1 MKLEEYE
8 HEGRKWYKLGY
19 IGIRV
24 DRAKNVSG
32 KFVGFYGP
40 PESGWYK
47 LKVEGVDVP
56 VVVSEAWVRDEPPLS
71 EGETLDILLDTRD
84 GTAWRIERI
93 SGESEVTVTLENANK
108 MPAKDKEIP
117 SKPTETTTKWQL
129 SEGGQ

>member
-8 HEGRKWYKLGY
+8 YNGKTWYKLGY
-19 IGIRV
+19 IGIQK

-40 PESGWYK
+40 PEFGWFK

-71 EGETLDILLDTRD
+71 EGEKLDILLDTKD

-93 SGESEVTVTLENANK
+93 SGESNVAPGNVNKVTTDIDL
-108 MPAKDKEIP
+108 P
-117 SKPTETTTKWQL
+117 SKPNLKDIQHHIEL
-129 SEGGQ
+129 PG